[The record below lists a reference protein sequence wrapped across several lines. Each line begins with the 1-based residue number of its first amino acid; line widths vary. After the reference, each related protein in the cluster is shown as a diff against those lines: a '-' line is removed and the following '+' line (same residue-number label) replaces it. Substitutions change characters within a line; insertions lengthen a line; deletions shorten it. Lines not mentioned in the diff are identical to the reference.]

1 MEPIFT
7 AATVIDEK
15 AYAQMLLAKQRLD
28 QRWLM
33 IPVYLL
39 ALPAVWAMTF
49 RIEQPHSLFGWVL
62 RIFVL
67 ALTAAV
73 IPTDLAAVQQHQLR
87 SLGRRLSGDWPLRR
101 PRFPTAFILTASR
114 CRTAAPAKHSA
125 MGKSS
130 VRSRRRTT
138 SCFFFPK
145 VSAMPSQ
152 RTAFPGMRLPLSPSS
167 AHAVPNPAPRSCPDR
182 GGIRRSCR

>member
-73 IPTDLAAVQQHQLR
+73 IPPIWPRVQPAFGAKVVAEVPEVIPFSAAH
-87 SLGRRLSGDWPLRR
+87 
-101 PRFPTAFILTASR
+101 
-114 CRTAAPAKHSA
+114 
-125 MGKSS
+125 
-130 VRSRRRTT
+130 
-138 SCFFFPK
+138 
-145 VSAMPSQ
+145 
-152 RTAFPGMRLPLSPSS
+152 
-167 AHAVPNPAPRSCPDR
+167 
-182 GGIRRSCR
+182 

>member
-73 IPTDLAAVQQHQLR
+73 IPRSGGGCSAPAAAA
-87 SLGRRLSGDWPLRR
+87 SAGGSSGDWPLRR

-125 MGKSS
+125 MGRSS

>member
-1 MEPIFT
+1 MELIFT

-73 IPTDLAAVQQHQLR
+73 IPPIWRRVQRTSCR
-87 SLGRRLSGDWPLRR
+87 SLGRRLFRGLAAPPPAVSYRFYPDRVEVQDGGPCETFGYGEIFRPVETADYFLLFLSKSLCHAVSKDGLSGD
-101 PRFPTAFILTASR
+101 AASFESFLSAR
-114 CRTAAPAKHSA
+114 CSKSCAK
-125 MGKSS
+125 
-130 VRSRRRTT
+130 V
-138 SCFFFPK
+138 
-145 VSAMPSQ
+145 
-152 RTAFPGMRLPLSPSS
+152 LP
-167 AHAVPNPAPRSCPDR
+167 
-182 GGIRRSCR
+182 